1 MNNYF
6 FAETNRRP
14 PLILGHRGAM
24 DFAPENTLAAFH
36 LALEQGA
43 GGFEFDIQLS
53 KDGVPVVIH
62 DSTLDRTTNGS
73 GRVEQ
78 YTVAEL
84 QAFDA
89 GDGEK
94 IPTLEELFVEF
105 GERVL
110 YNIEI
115 KHFTL
120 QPGQVEAAVAALVEK
135 YDLAQSCLVSSFRYL
150 IMHRYR
156 RVRHPDTAQA
166 MIRVAGPQGLSRYL
180 FKGEADHPHYSMVN
194 ASYMSWAE
202 ELGIQVNVW
211 TVNEQ
216 AEAERLLK
224 LGVDA
229 LITNRPGEIAEVVT
243 L

>member
-1 MNNYF
+1 
-6 FAETNRRP
+6 
-14 PLILGHRGAM
+14 M
-24 DFAPENTLAAFH
+24 DCAPENTMAAFH

-43 GGFEFDIQLS
+43 VGFELDIQLS

-62 DSTLDRTTNGS
+62 DSTLDRTTDGS
-73 GRVEQ
+73 GRVER
-78 YTVAEL
+78 YTLAEL
-84 QAFDA
+84 QSFDA
-89 GDGEK
+89 GEGEK
-94 IPTLEELFVEF
+94 IPTLEALFSEF

-120 QPGQVEAAVAALVEK
+120 QPGPVEAAVATLVEK
-135 YDLAQSCLVSSFRYL
+135 YALAPNCLVSSFRYL

-166 MIRVAGPQGLSRYL
+166 MIRIPGPQGLSRHL

-194 ASYMSWAE
+194 EAYMAWAKE
-202 ELGIQVNVW
+202 RRLNVNVW
-211 TVNEQ
+211 TVNEP
-216 AEAERLLK
+216 ADAVCLAK

-229 LITNRPGEIAEVVT
+229 LITNRPGEIVEAMRT
-243 L
+243 I